1 MIKRRV
7 QTEQLFDIW
16 DVDGSG
22 YLEINEVEMV
32 LSKWREEDIHDYLLK
47 EACDVFEDVFT
58 KITRK
63 SFKKLIDKICAV
75 FTEEDVFDSLIQFLT
90 RSVQVCF
97 LLFLFYYFGWFSD
110 FPCSPVRRPDFFST
124 LSTKNTTKT
133 ITGGEGI

>member
-47 EACDVFEDVFT
+47 EGECAE
-58 KITRK
+58 KIN
-63 SFKKLIDKICAV
+63 
-75 FTEEDVFDSLIQFLT
+75 
-90 RSVQVCF
+90 
-97 LLFLFYYFGWFSD
+97 LLKY
-110 FPCSPVRRPDFFST
+110 PVHTSPENP
-124 LSTKNTTKT
+124 
-133 ITGGEGI
+133 